1 MKQPVRHIFLIGMMG
16 SGKSRVG
23 SLLAKRL
30 TYTFID
36 LDRQIEI
43 TAGKSIPEIFGE
55 DGESA
60 FRELE
65 TRVAKDTDL
74 SKSAVIATGGGFP
87 LKEANRIWMRQQGDI
102 VWLKADPRTILERI
116 QDEDCPLLPKPVT
129 TEKIEAIL
137 KDRLPVYEKA
147 HLQLDTDQRDP
158 NEIAEQIAKWI
169 LCKRP

>member
-116 QDEDCPLLPKPVT
+116 QDEDRPLLPKPVT